1 MKLLFK
7 QKIFSWLDSYNIFDE
22 AGNTVY
28 QVKGK
33 VSWGHCF
40 KIYDAAG
47 NELGMVKEKVMSYTP
62 KFAIYAGSECVGY
75 VRKKISFFKPKFI
88 AEFKGWSMTGN
99 ILEWNYNIVDSKG
112 NLVAAIEKEVFRLS
126 DTYAIDVVN
135 PADALCAVML
145 VLAIDAEKDTR
156 NNN

>member
-47 NELGMVKEKVMSYTP
+47 NELGMVKEKVMSFKP
-62 KFAIYAGSECVGY
+62 KFAIYIGPECKGY
-75 VRKKISFFKPKFI
+75 VWKKVFAIRPKF
-88 AEFKGWSMTGN
+88 FTDFNGWSMTGN
-99 ILEWNYNIVDSKG
+99 IMEWNYTIIDAGGSIVANIH
-112 NLVAAIEKEVFRLS
+112 KELFHLS
-126 DTYAIDVVN
+126 DTYAIDVVT
-135 PADALCAVML
+135 PSDSLCAVML
-145 VLAIDAEKDTR
+145 VLAIDADKCNRE
-156 NNN
+156 NN